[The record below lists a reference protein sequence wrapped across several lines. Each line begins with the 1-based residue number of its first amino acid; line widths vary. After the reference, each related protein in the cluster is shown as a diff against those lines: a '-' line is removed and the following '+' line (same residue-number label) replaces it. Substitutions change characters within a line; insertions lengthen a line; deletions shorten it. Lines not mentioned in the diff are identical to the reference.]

1 MSGQNRSMTCR
12 CCTSCMRRVRN
23 NASVSAAQP
32 QGAML
37 YHVAAFM
44 EAVLIRSHR
53 TPRCLRGALLRSE
66 LCAVGAAPPARMV
79 YAGGPQRPAVFVS
92 GVLHRLRPALQ
103 PHRQCGGGGVA
114 AREQECCRG
123 APAAQPPADLSSRAH
138 TEGGS
143 WETGAHIGLQLVCE
157 AADFLMPIVG
167 QQRSVRKL
175 LVEGDRE
182 RAAPRAR
189 RSVR

>member
-1 MSGQNRSMTCR
+1 MSGQNTSIMCR
-12 CCTSCMRRVRN
+12 CCTSCMRRVCN

-123 APAAQPPADLSSRAH
+123 APAAQPPAADRSPCARRGTFTVTLNKEFAHRALLPH
-138 TEGGS
+138 YRHEKVGS
-143 WETGAHIGLQLVCE
+143 FTDQLKTYV
-157 AADFLMPIVG
+157 
-167 QQRSVRKL
+167 
-175 LVEGDRE
+175 
-182 RAAPRAR
+182 RAR
-189 RSVR
+189 LPGPTLCMRA